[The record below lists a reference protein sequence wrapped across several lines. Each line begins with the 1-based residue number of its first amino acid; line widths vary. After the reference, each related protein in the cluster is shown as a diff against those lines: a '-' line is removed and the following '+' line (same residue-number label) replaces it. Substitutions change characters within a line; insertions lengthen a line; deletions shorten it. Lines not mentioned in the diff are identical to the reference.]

1 MQIRQS
7 AVPIG
12 TISILI
18 LQSGSGLAELC
29 LLQLQSRIS
38 NVEADIVSTP
48 LEFMESMDSRI
59 YDWVLAES
67 HPSDWSVP
75 DVLRWMK
82 TKGYRTPLIL
92 ITETA
97 ADHLI
102 APCLNAGAYDY
113 VVKQD
118 LGRLPLLARRI
129 LSDRKRRIDRDR
141 AHRQLQDSEEQYR
154 IFFESSPNPM
164 WVCDMEDSRFLA
176 VNDAAVRHYG
186 YSRED
191 FLAMKM
197 QDIHPEGPAMRD
209 CEATSN
215 ASQQGAGARKV
226 WRHTRKDRTVIDVET
241 SSQPIVFR
249 GRRAVLFLVKDVT
262 ETRRLELQ
270 LQQAQKME
278 AIGQLAGGV
287 AHDFNNL
294 LMIVNSFAELILS
307 SSGDASKVRNCATQI
322 YEAGCKAAEVT
333 RQLLTFSRAQVQ
345 DLKVLDVNPLVSNWR
360 KVLPR
365 VLGEDIEM
373 VFSCAS
379 TPCLVR
385 SDQSQLE
392 QVIMNLVINARDAMP
407 QGGRLTIT
415 TESVHLDQSYFG
427 SRGVPLPEGNYIVL
441 SVSDTGCGMDDQ
453 TKSHIFEPFFTTKE
467 RSKGTG
473 LGLAT
478 VYGIVK
484 QSGGFVW
491 VSSEVGQ
498 GSVFKVYLPEAHGA
512 VDAPA
517 KLPISADEPAGSES
531 ILVVEDEGGIREVIC
546 RYLRTKGYSVLQA
559 ANVGEA
565 LQVLGKSGTNLD
577 LVLTDMIMPDGTGP
591 DLAAAIQKAGRQMPV
606 IFMSG
611 YSNPSV
617 DCGGHGAKRTYL
629 QKPFSLSKLAG
640 AVRTSLEERALNEV
654 N

>member
-1 MQIRQS
+1 MQTQQP
-7 AVPIG
+7 AVSMG
-12 TISILI
+12 SISILI
-18 LQSGSGLAELC
+18 FESSSGLAESC
-29 LLQLQSRIS
+29 LPQLRSQMPDI
-38 NVEADIVSTP
+38 EADIVSAP
-48 LEFMESMDSRI
+48 LEFMECMDSRL
-59 YDWVLAES
+59 YDLVLAES
-67 HPSDWSVP
+67 HASDWSVP
-75 DVLRWMK
+75 DVLHWMK
-82 TKGYRTPLIL
+82 SKGYRTPLIL
-92 ITETA
+92 ITEAA
-97 ADHLI
+97 ADDLI
-102 APCLNAGAYDY
+102 AQCFDAGASDY

-118 LGRLPLLARRI
+118 LGRLPLLTRRV
-129 LSDRKRRIDRDR
+129 LSDSKLRIDRDR
-141 AHRQLQDSEEQYR
+141 AHQRLQDSEEQYR

-186 YSRED
+186 YSRHD

-197 QDIHPEGPAMRD
+197 QDIHAEGS
-209 CEATSN
+209 ATWNLENVST
-215 ASQQGAGARKV
+215 ASPQSAGTRKV
-226 WRHTRKDRTVIDVET
+226 WRHMRKDRTVIDAEI

-249 GRRAVLFLVKDVT
+249 GRRATLFLVKDVT

-294 LMIVNSFAELILS
+294 LMIVNSFAELILGAA
-307 SSGDASKVRNCATQI
+307 GDASKVQNYATQI

-333 RQLLTFSRAQVQ
+333 RQLLAFSRAQVQ
-345 DLKVLDVNPLVSNWR
+345 DLRVLDLNTLVSNWR

-365 VLGEDIEM
+365 VLGEDIAM
-373 VFSCAS
+373 TFSCAN

-385 SDQSQLE
+385 SDPSQLE
-392 QVIMNLVINARDAMP
+392 QVIMNLVLNARDAMP
-407 QGGRLTIT
+407 RGGRLTIT
-415 TESVHLDQSYFG
+415 TERVHLDQSYF
-427 SRGVPLPEGNYIVL
+427 SPRGVPLRDGDYIML

-484 QSGGFVW
+484 QHGGLIW
-491 VSSEVGQ
+491 VYSEVGQ
-498 GSVFKVYLPEAHGA
+498 GSVFKVYLPQAHGA

-517 KLPISADEPAGSES
+517 KLPMSAEEPAGSER
-531 ILVVEDEGGIREVIC
+531 ILVVEDESGIRDVIC
-546 RYLRTKGYSVLQA
+546 GYLRTKGYSVLQA

-565 LQVLGKSGTNLD
+565 LQVLGKSGTHLD

-591 DLAAAIQKAGRQMPV
+591 DLAAAIQKEGRQLPM

-611 YSNPSV
+611 YSDRSV
-617 DCGGHGAKRTYL
+617 DCGGHGAKRIYL

-640 AVRTSLEERALNEV
+640 AVRASLEGQALTGMN
-654 N
+654 